1 MIRKLFYCIFAVLF
15 SSSLL
20 LASGGNVKGKV
31 TDSGTGDA
39 LIGANVILQ
48 GTNMGAATNE
58 LGVYSINNV
67 PAGEYVLAVSFIGYS
82 KHTESIIVKDGETLT
97 VNVQLVHTEILGE
110 QVIVSAS
117 RKPEKITDAP
127 ASIGLISSKDLE
139 EYAGNSGEL
148 FGRLKGVDYIRTGVS
163 QTGLNIRGFNSA
175 FNPKILEL
183 SDNKLATLIATGLAF
198 GPMNPPIK
206 EDIDR
211 VEVILG
217 PSAALYGPNA
227 HNGLINVISKDPR
240 SSQGTIVALGGGSQ
254 SVVDGRFRHAQV
266 LSDKFAYKVSA
277 EYTKGNDFNWTDSV
291 YIGTKGYD
299 EVGKDYGFN
308 YLHGTAEAV
317 YTPVKDNDI
326 IFSYGGSRSNF
337 ISVTNAGRNM
347 IKDWYLHIGQI
358 RYVSP
363 RIFAQVYYTISK
375 SDSTFAMNQ
384 RTQNYWTFK
393 NAGFSEQESLQRS
406 YRQQWAGTSPTNG
419 VAIPRGAIFQD
430 DSRRLNSEV
439 QYNNTWDGF
448 NVIVGG
454 QYQLDMAGSKGTYLI
469 DNGGRINIRQYGFYG
484 QVERELGSGFK
495 AIVAAR
501 ADDHELYGFNF
512 IPKAGLLYTVGDGTF
527 RVTYGKGIAAPTILN
542 LDMNLFGG
550 LVLGNGVGFT
560 LSDGSQIEPL
570 KVETINTIE
579 AGYKGVIDK
588 KLFIDVNGYY
598 NISENFISPLTNI
611 APNAFT
617 GGALVT
623 KRGDEPISKY
633 QSGVALGPGDYVLTY
648 LNFGK
653 VKTYGADLGINY
665 YFNNN
670 VSLTLNYSYFNFSL
684 DTNDPKNDGNKDG
697 KVDEND
703 LPLNTPTH
711 KIGIGLNYAGEK
723 FFGSIFGRW
732 AQKYNFFS
740 GINVRSESI
749 AGLTY
754 GGSPVVEGQ
763 RVGRDWNYGP
773 LGGFFNVDIS
783 AGYRVTDVV
792 TISASVTNLFD
803 VNAMEMVASPPISR
817 LINAE
822 VKFSF

>member
-1 MIRKLFYCIFAVLF
+1 MIKNLFYCFIAVLI
-15 SSSLL
+15 SSSYLF
-20 LASGGNVKGKV
+20 ASGGGIKGTI
-31 TDSGTGDA
+31 TDSGTGEA
-39 LIGANVILQ
+39 LVGANVLLQ
-48 GTNMGAATNE
+48 GTNIGAATDDR
-58 LGVYSINNV
+58 GVYSISNI
-67 PAGEYVLAVSFIGYS
+67 PAGEYVLTVSYIGYS
-82 KHTESIIVKDGETLT
+82 GHSESVNIRENSVLT
-97 VNVQLVHTEILGE
+97 VDVQLKHTEILGD

-163 QTGLNIRGFNSA
+163 QTGLNVRGFNSA

-227 HNGLINVISKDPR
+227 HNGLINVITKDPR

-254 SVVDGRFRHAQV
+254 SVMDGRVRHAEV

-277 EYTKGNDFNWTDSV
+277 EYTKGIDYNFTDSV
-291 YIGTKGYD
+291 YIGGKGFD
-299 EVGKDYGFN
+299 EVGKDRNFN
-308 YLHGTAEAV
+308 YLHGTAEVV

-337 ISVTNAGRNM
+337 LSVTNAGRNM
-347 IKDWYLHIGQI
+347 IKDWTLHIGQV

-363 RIFAQVYYTISK
+363 RIFAQAYYTISTTEN
-375 SDSTFAMNQ
+375 TFAINQ
-384 RTQNYWTFK
+384 RTQNYWSFK
-393 NAGFSEQESLQRS
+393 NAGFSEEEALRRS
-406 YRQQWAGTSPTNG
+406 FTQQWAGASPSNG
-419 VAIPRGAIFQD
+419 VALNRGAVFKD
-430 DSRRLNSEV
+430 DSRRLNSEI
-439 QYNNTWDGF
+439 QYNNNWGGF

-469 DNGGRINIRQYGFYG
+469 DNGGRIDIRQYGFYG
-484 QVERELGSGFK
+484 QIEKELGSGFK

-512 IPKAGLLYTVGDGTF
+512 IPKAGLLYTTDAGTF

-560 LSDGSQIEPL
+560 LSDGSKIAPL

-588 KLFIDVNGYY
+588 KLFVDVNGYY

-611 APNAFT
+611 APKAFA
-617 GGALVT
+617 GGPLVT

-633 QSGVALGPGDYVLTY
+633 QPGLGVGPGDYVLTY

-653 VKTYGADLGINY
+653 VNTYGIDVGLNY
-665 YFNNN
+665 YFDNHI
-670 VSLTLNYSYFNFSL
+670 SLMVNYSFFDFSM

-697 KVDEND
+697 KVDVND
-703 LPLNTPTH
+703 LPLNTPKH
-711 KIGIGLNYAGEK
+711 KIGVGLNYSGEK
-723 FFGSIFGRW
+723 FFGSVFGRW

-740 GINVRSESI
+740 GINVRSETI
-749 AGLTY
+749 PGLTY
-754 GGSPVVEGQ
+754 GGDPVVQGQ

-773 LGGFFNVDIS
+773 LGGFFNVDLS
-783 AGYRVTDVV
+783 AGYRVSDVV
-792 TISASVTNLFD
+792 TISGSVANLFD
-803 VNAMEMVASPPISR
+803 VNAMEFVASPPIGR
-817 LINAE
+817 LFNAE